1 MENITQKKS
10 WLFKISLLSVSLL
23 CMGAAAVSATIP
35 LMAKS
40 LSDVSLASIEM
51 ITSIPNFGIIIF
63 VFLSPFIAK
72 LIGDKK
78 TTLLGL
84 TVTLVAGIYPMFS
97 ENYTAIL
104 ISRFLLGC
112 GIGLFNSFAYS
123 LIGYYFEGEERAKMM
138 GYQAATSSIGS
149 TVISLLVGVLIK
161 YGWHASYGVYAIAI
175 ISIVLFGIFVPETK
189 HEIKSQSGT
198 GKVSAEKTKISPM
211 VALYT
216 VYLFFIYIGFMT
228 VIYKLATLMI
238 SMGYGTATEAS
249 TISGGITIVG
259 FIAGTVFGK
268 VHKKLN
274 VFTLPISVALTG
286 IGIYII
292 GASTSMIITIIGGLI
307 LGFFFGCVTP
317 YFFYRATLYSNDA
330 SQTLSSSLMI
340 IGINLGCFLNPYIIA
355 FVNNLFG
362 TTSIAFSVKFAG
374 IFVLALGVIN
384 LLAIKKETHQVGEN
398 NEIGG
403 F

>member
-1 MENITQKKS
+1 MENVVQKKS
-10 WLFKISLLSVSLL
+10 WLFKISVLSVSLL

-35 LMAKS
+35 LMAKT

-161 YGWHASYGVYAIAI
+161 YGWHASYGVYAITI

-198 GKVSAEKTKISPM
+198 DKISDEKTKISPM

-238 SMGYGTATEAS
+238 SIGYGSATEAS

-259 FIAGTVFGK
+259 FISGTVFGK
-268 VHKKLN
+268 VHQKLKL
-274 VFTLPISVALTG
+274 FTLPISVAFTG
-286 IGIYII
+286 IGIYIV
-292 GASTSMIITIIGGLI
+292 GASTSIIITIIGALI
-307 LGFFFGCVTP
+307 LGFFFGCITP

-340 IGINLGCFLNPYIIA
+340 IGINLGCFMNPYIIA
-355 FVNNLFG
+355 FVSNLFG
-362 TTSIAFSVKFAG
+362 TTSIAFPVKFAG
-374 IFVLALGVIN
+374 IFVIALGVIN
-384 LLAIKKETHQVGEN
+384 MLVIKKENHQVGEN

>member
-1 MENITQKKS
+1 MENVVQKKS
-10 WLFKISLLSVSLL
+10 WLFKISVLSVSLL

-35 LMAKS
+35 LMAKT

-198 GKVSAEKTKISPM
+198 HKVSAEKTKINPM
-211 VALYT
+211 VAFYT

-238 SMGYGTATEAS
+238 SMGYGTATGAS
-249 TISGGITIVG
+249 AISGGITIVG

-292 GASTSMIITIIGGLI
+292 GASTSMITTIIGGLI

-374 IFVLALGVIN
+374 IFIIALGVIN
-384 LLAIKKETHQVGEN
+384 LLVIKKEIHQVCEN
-398 NEIGG
+398 NEIGV

>member
-1 MENITQKKS
+1 MENIVQKKS
-10 WLFKISLLSVSLL
+10 WLFKISVLSVSLL

-35 LMAKS
+35 LMAKT
-40 LSDVSLASIEM
+40 LSNVSLASIEM
-51 ITSIPNFGIIIF
+51 LTSVPNFGIIIF

-84 TVTLVAGIYPMFS
+84 IITLVAGIYPMFS
-97 ENYTAIL
+97 ENYTTIL

-138 GYQAATSSIGS
+138 GYQSATSSIGS
-149 TVISLLVGVLIK
+149 TVISILVGVLIK
-161 YGWHASYGVYAIAI
+161 YGWHASYGVYVVAI

-189 HEIKSQSGT
+189 YEAKTQSGT
-198 GKVSAEKTKISPM
+198 NKVSTEKTKISPM

-216 VYLFFIYIGFMT
+216 VYLFFIYVGFMT

-238 SMGYGTATEAS
+238 SMNYGTAAEAS
-249 TISGGITIVG
+249 TISGAITIVG
-259 FIAGTVFGK
+259 FIAGGAFGK
-268 VHKKLN
+268 VHQKLK

-292 GASTSMIITIIGGLI
+292 GISTSITITIIGAVV

-330 SQTLSSSLMI
+330 SQTLSSSVMI

-355 FVNNLFG
+355 FINNLFG
-362 TTSIAFSVKFAG
+362 STSIAFSVKFAG
-374 IFVLALGVIN
+374 IFILVLGIIN
-384 LLAIKKETHQVGEN
+384 MLIIKKESYKLVKSSEV
-398 NEIGG
+398 GG

>member
-1 MENITQKKS
+1 MENVVQKKS
-10 WLFKISLLSVSLL
+10 WLFKISVLSVSLL

-35 LMAKS
+35 LMAKT
-40 LSDVSLASIEM
+40 LSDVSVASIEM

-84 TVTLVAGIYPMFS
+84 ILTLVAGIYPMFS

-161 YGWHASYGVYAIAI
+161 YGWHASYGVYAITI

-198 GKVSAEKTKISPM
+198 DKISDEKTNISPM

-228 VIYKLATLMI
+228 VIYKLATLMVSI
-238 SMGYGTATEAS
+238 GYGSAAEAS

-268 VHKKLN
+268 VHKKLKL
-274 VFTLPISVALTG
+274 FTLPISVALTG
-286 IGIYII
+286 IGIYIV
-292 GASTSMIITIIGGLI
+292 GASTSIIITIIGALI
-307 LGFFFGCVTP
+307 LGFFFGCITP

-340 IGINLGCFLNPYIIA
+340 IGINLGCFMNPYIIA
-355 FVNNLFG
+355 FVSNLFG
-362 TTSIAFSVKFAG
+362 TTSITFPVKFAG
-374 IFVLALGVIN
+374 IFIIALGVIN
-384 LLAIKKETHQVGEN
+384 MLVIKKENHQVGEN

>member
-23 CMGAAAVSATIP
+23 SMGAAAVSATIP
-35 LMAKS
+35 LMAKT

-84 TVTLVAGIYPMFS
+84 TVTLFAGIYPMFS

-198 GKVSAEKTKISPM
+198 HKVSAEKTKISPM

-259 FIAGTVFGK
+259 FIAGIVFGK

-307 LGFFFGCVTP
+307 LGFFSGCVTP